1 MKSRTLHSLAA
12 AAIGMA
18 FSLGSIAQEAT
29 ADVTEEGAATRDEI
43 VLKDGSRVL
52 GDIQSVRDG
61 AVTITTDF
69 AGDISIPLDKIDS
82 LSDDENAT
90 LLLED
95 ERVVEVQPLTIE
107 DSELVTSGVDGAS
120 TVITLDQL
128 KVVNPEPWELGEGYK
143 WSGLA
148 NFALTLERG
157 NTQNDELDYKLE
169 TQWVSTD
176 DRYSIDWRGESD
188 ETNGL
193 KTADNW
199 IARLKYDYFLVDPW
213 YTGISAS
220 AEHDEFADI
229 DLRYVI
235 GPHIGRVF
243 YDQPILALEAE
254 LGFAYTN
261 EDFIVAD
268 DQEYAAATWRAKM
281 SSNYLGGDSRLYFDQ
296 RGVWNLEQTGDI
308 IIDSTFGLAFPL
320 LWNIEAAA
328 EVLWEYDSGAVENVD
343 DLDETYSLR
352 LGYKW

>member
-1 MKSRTLHSLAA
+1 MKSQLLHYVGAMGLGMSLAMPGVAQEAAEQAA
-12 AAIGMA
+12 AAQA
-18 FSLGSIAQEAT
+18 P
-29 ADVTEEGAATRDEI
+29 RDEI

-52 GDIQSVRDG
+52 GEVKGVRDG
-61 AVTITTDF
+61 VVTISTEF
-69 AGDISIPLDKIDS
+69 AGDLSIPLDKVES
-82 LSDDENAT
+82 LSAKENAT
-90 LLLED
+90 LLLQD
-95 ERVVEVQPLTIE
+95 ERVVEVEPLTIE
-107 DSELVTSGVDGAS
+107 DAALVTSAADGD
-120 TVITLDQL
+120 VIALDQL
-128 KVVNPEPWELGEGYK
+128 KVMNPAPWELGDGYN
-143 WSGLA
+143 WTGLA
-148 NFALTLERG
+148 NFALKLERG

-169 TQWVSTD
+169 TQWVSTR

-193 KTADNW
+193 RTADNW

-213 YTGISAS
+213 YTGISGS

-235 GPHIGRVF
+235 GPHIGRKF
-243 YDQPILALEAE
+243 YDRPLLSLEAE
-254 LGFAYTN
+254 AGFAYTN

-268 DQEYAAATWRAKM
+268 DQEYGAATWRLKVG
-281 SSNYLGGDSRLYFDQ
+281 SNYLGGDSRLYFDQ
-296 RGVWNLEQTGDI
+296 RGVWNLDQTGDI

-352 LGYKW
+352 IGYTW